1 MSKMQIE
8 VFDFNREAI
17 RKVLFLV
24 EVENEEGQQIDVPS
38 IVRVL
43 RYLFPK
49 SVGVTITFF

>member
-1 MSKMQIE
+1 MSKLKIE
-8 VFDFNREAI
+8 VFEFNREAI

-24 EVENEEGQQIDVPS
+24 EVENEEGQQIDVQS

>member
-1 MSKMQIE
+1 MSVLKIE
-8 VFDFNREAI
+8 VFEFNLEVI

-24 EVENEEGQQIDVPS
+24 EVEIEEGQQIDVQS

-43 RYLFPK
+43 RFLFPK